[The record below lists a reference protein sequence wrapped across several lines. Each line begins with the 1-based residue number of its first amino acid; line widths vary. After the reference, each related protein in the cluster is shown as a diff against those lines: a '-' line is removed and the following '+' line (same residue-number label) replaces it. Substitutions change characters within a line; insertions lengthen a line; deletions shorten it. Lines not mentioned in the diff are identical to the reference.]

1 MSVKNL
7 QIGSP
12 VWAIFS
18 NNRGQSRRDM
28 WEDLVIVG
36 ETSRSWIAILPTS
49 MKDYQRNPESYKD
62 SSIKIPKN
70 FEGAMYTAPSKVG
83 NGIRYPLVALTL
95 QAVEDDVWM
104 YRHAH
109 SVRESVRA
117 VNDVDTLRKI
127 AELLG
132 YDAP

>member
-1 MSVKNL
+1 MSAKNL
-7 QIGSP
+7 QIGST
-12 VWAIFS
+12 VWAISS

-36 ETSRSWIAILPTS
+36 ETSRSWIAISPPC
-49 MKDYQRNPESYKD
+49 MMDYQRNPEFYKD
-62 SSIKIPKN
+62 SGHIKIPKSH
-70 FEGAMYTAPSKVG
+70 EGAMYTAFSKVG
-83 NGIRYPLVALTL
+83 PGIRVALTL

-104 YRHAH
+104 HRYAH
-109 SVRESVRA
+109 SVRENVR
-117 VNDVDTLRKI
+117 VLNDAATLRKI